1 MSVSIQIQ
9 KPRNSQSTILQH
21 VELFKNLLYIHIYTI
36 YFLPSSLTEGVPYV
50 PHICY
55 VGEKVYSSSL
65 GSCFT
70 FERIKNCCCAP
81 VLVKECKYDLVW
93 QYVVYILSMMSG
105 FSGVSWMSFNKIFS
119 IFSCVYRN
127 QC

>member
-1 MSVSIQIQ
+1 M
-9 KPRNSQSTILQH
+9 
-21 VELFKNLLYIHIYTI
+21 FYLYLYL
-36 YFLPSSLTEGVPYV
+36 LPSSFAEGVPYV

-81 VLVKECKYDLVW
+81 VLVKECKCDVVW
-93 QYVVYILSMMSG
+93 QYVVYMVSMMSC
-105 FSGVSWMSFNKIFS
+105 FYKVSWMSFNKIFS
-119 IFSCVYRN
+119 CVLCTEINAKYSHTPEIN
-127 QC
+127 NAMLI